1 MLSNHIQILGA
12 LFLLTSGL
20 SLPLANAADLHRTA
34 RYTLHTP
41 KASLE
46 QADLLSAVFET
57 EFPAQVVTVGAAI
70 DYMLL
75 RSGYRHMSTAEI
87 ADTLSLPLPRSHRSM
102 GPIDLRSA
110 LSVIV
115 GDSWQLREDSH
126 RRIIWYQLAGAP
138 LTQDPVPLP
147 KSSSTRTGD
156 ATMPTSTSSTDKKLW
171 TLDKN
176 MTLEEN
182 LRLWTDT
189 VNWSLEW
196 NSRHD
201 YEIKHNSTFRGNLA
215 DAVEQVLEHF
225 RTAPIPLTATFFSGN
240 SVLVIEPQT
249 KDFQ

>member
-1 MLSNHIQILGA
+1 MLTHIQILGIA
-12 LFLLTSGL
+12 LLLFGGL
-20 SLPLANAADLHRTA
+20 SISSSNAADFHRTA

-41 KASLE
+41 KESPE

-57 EFPAQVVTVGAAI
+57 EFPAQVETVGAAI

-75 RSGYRHMSTAEI
+75 RSGYRHISSGEI
-87 ADTLSLPLPRSHRSM
+87 TSTLSLPLPRSHRSM

-115 GDSWQLREDSH
+115 GDSWQLHEDSH
-126 RRIIWYQLAGAP
+126 RRIVWYQLAGSP
-138 LTQDPVPLP
+138 PEQDPLP
-147 KSSSTRTGD
+147 PPVSKQPEISVIAEST
-156 ATMPTSTSSTDKKLW
+156 TDEVSW

-176 MTLEEN
+176 LTLEEN
-182 LRLWTDT
+182 LRLWTNT

-201 YEIKHNSTFRGNLA
+201 YKIRHDSVYTGTLA
-215 DAVEQVLEHF
+215 TAVNEVLEHF

-240 SVLVIEPQT
+240 SVLVIEPQIR
-249 KDFQ
+249 DFQ